1 MRKNFEKLTKEID
14 LFLDL
19 LKYFENKLIGY
30 EVDCSILSIDI
41 VDKDEYEAVFKS
53 LKSNVILMLYNLVES
68 TVRLTMNSY
77 YDSVNDRK
85 LGYQNLIEEV
95 KKIWIKQALGTV
107 QKNDSIQK
115 NIYSMIELAVQEQSA
130 IQIDFEQFNLS
141 GNADLKEIK
150 DIMKIHGIGY
160 EEKEFKTF
168 GGSLKSIK
176 DMRNSLAHGNISFQ
190 DNGRGLSVSELEEY
204 KEQTY
209 SCLDYFMRTVE
220 ENIDKQFRNI
230 I

>member
-1 MRKNFEKLTKEID
+1 MRTNFDKLTKEID

-30 EVDCSILSIDI
+30 DEKCSILSVEI

-68 TVRLTMNSY
+68 TIRLTMNNY
-77 YDSVNDRK
+77 YDRFNNRNISYKHLVEDIKKTWIRQS
-85 LGYQNLIEEV
+85 LGA
-95 KKIWIKQALGTV
+95 K

-115 NIYSMIELAVQEQSA
+115 NIYSMIEIA
-130 IQIDFEQFNLS
+130 ISENAPIHIDFESFSLS
-141 GNADLKEIK
+141 GNADLREIK
-150 DIMKIHGIGY
+150 DILKTHGINY
-160 EEKEFKTF
+160 KEDEFKTF

-190 DNGRGLSVSELEEY
+190 DNGRILSVSELYDY
-204 KEQTY
+204 KEQAY
-209 SCLDYFMRTVE
+209 LCLDYFMKIVE
-220 ENIDKQFRNI
+220 ENMYKLPN
-230 I
+230 

>member
-95 KKIWIKQALGTV
+95 KKIWMEWQ
-107 QKNDSIQK
+107 
-115 NIYSMIELAVQEQSA
+115 
-130 IQIDFEQFNLS
+130 QF
-141 GNADLKEIK
+141 
-150 DIMKIHGIGY
+150 
-160 EEKEFKTF
+160 F
-168 GGSLKSIK
+168 
-176 DMRNSLAHGNISFQ
+176 
-190 DNGRGLSVSELEEY
+190 
-204 KEQTY
+204 
-209 SCLDYFMRTVE
+209 
-220 ENIDKQFRNI
+220 
-230 I
+230 

>member
-115 NIYSMIELAVQEQSA
+115 NIYSMIELAVQEHS
-130 IQIDFEQFNLS
+130 D
-141 GNADLKEIK
+141 
-150 DIMKIHGIGY
+150 
-160 EEKEFKTF
+160 
-168 GGSLKSIK
+168 
-176 DMRNSLAHGNISFQ
+176 
-190 DNGRGLSVSELEEY
+190 
-204 KEQTY
+204 
-209 SCLDYFMRTVE
+209 
-220 ENIDKQFRNI
+220 
-230 I
+230 